1 MTSKPSLPIKRL
13 VLPLM
18 LLGGLILFFASGL
31 HHFISF
37 QSLAAHYGE
46 IKAFIKANQWQAYG
60 LYFLIY
66 LVAVAFSLPIAGLLT
81 LSGGAL
87 FGLPAALIII
97 LAASIGASIVFLATQ
112 SILADTLSR
121 KAGPF
126 LKKLEIGFTKNAF
139 SYLLALRLVPLV
151 PFWVLNIAPA
161 LLGMRLVPFFIAT
174 FIGII
179 PSTIIF
185 VSVASGFDH
194 ILQQGQTPDLGD
206 LSDIRIIGPLI
217 ALGALSLL
225 GPLVKAIRAK
235 SKEAS

>member
-1 MTSKPSLPIKRL
+1 M
-13 VLPLM
+13 
-18 LLGGLILFFASGL
+18 
-31 HHFISF
+31 
-37 QSLAAHYGE
+37 
-46 IKAFIKANQWQAYG
+46 
-60 LYFLIY
+60 
-66 LVAVAFSLPIAGLLT
+66 AVAFSLPIAGLLT

>member
-37 QSLAAHYGE
+37 ESLAAHYGE

-121 KAGPF
+121 KAGPVFEKIGNWICKECLF
-126 LKKLEIGFTKNAF
+126 L
-139 SYLLALRLVPLV
+139 S
-151 PFWVLNIAPA
+151 
-161 LLGMRLVPFFIAT
+161 
-174 FIGII
+174 IGIK
-179 PSTIIF
+179 
-185 VSVASGFDH
+185 AG
-194 ILQQGQTPDLGD
+194 
-206 LSDIRIIGPLI
+206 
-217 ALGALSLL
+217 ALGALL
-225 GPLVKAIRAK
+225 GLKYCPCFAWHAACAFLFCHLYWHNTKHHYICICGK
-235 SKEAS
+235 WF